1 MTWTQPCSEAFERYR
16 GDEQA
21 LAAAARL
28 QNRTQTRAAWAWKC
42 ARRQKNGR
50 VPSCEKVHLACLD
63 RV

>member
-50 VPSCEKVHLACLD
+50 VSFV
-63 RV
+63 